1 MPSEKYKT
9 SPLPVYSSDKRSRT
23 PGDDMPPARGGCHLP
38 RCRARRIVALL
49 LFVCGGLVVGQY
61 SRAGDDSNE
70 TLRAVERDRIAAL
83 QVDGGT
89 GAGGASKAP
98 EGLAAELGA
107 HLPALTATPLCPP
120 PRRPFAAAAAD
131 ASACVCAQS
140 WTL

>member
-23 PGDDMPPARGGCHLP
+23 PGDDMPPARGGCHWP

-83 QVDGGT
+83 QVDGGA
-89 GAGGASKAP
+89 GADGASKAP

-107 HLPALTATPLCPP
+107 HLPALTPTPLCP
-120 PRRPFAAAAAD
+120 AAAPP
-131 ASACVCAQS
+131 
-140 WTL
+140 LRRRRR

>member
-23 PGDDMPPARGGCHLP
+23 PGDMPPARGCHLP

-89 GAGGASKAP
+89 GAGEASKAP

-107 HLPALTATPLCPP
+107 HLPA
-120 PRRPFAAAAAD
+120 
-131 ASACVCAQS
+131 
-140 WTL
+140 

>member
-23 PGDDMPPARGGCHLP
+23 PGDDMPPARGGCHWP

-83 QVDGGT
+83 QVDGGA
-89 GAGGASKAP
+89 GADGASKAP

-107 HLPALTATPLCPP
+107 HLPA
-120 PRRPFAAAAAD
+120 
-131 ASACVCAQS
+131 
-140 WTL
+140 

>member
-23 PGDDMPPARGGCHLP
+23 PGDDMPPARGGCHWP

-107 HLPALTATPLCPP
+107 HLPALTATPL
-120 PRRPFAAAAAD
+120 RPAAAPPL
-131 ASACVCAQS
+131 CRRRR
-140 WTL
+140 